1 MAGKSPTDKAASALG
16 FGAAAMLLCC
26 GSHLLVVGVLGGLA
40 VGTVLGVA
48 AGVVALLVLVAAAV
62 VVHRRRRA
70 ACVVPPARASLPSAS
85 LTSGETPAAAPA
97 SRESHPRET
106 SHVA

>member
-1 MAGKSPTDKAASALG
+1 MAGKSPTDKAAGAVG

-26 GSHLLVVGVLGGLA
+26 GSHLLIVGVLGGLA

-48 AGVVALLVLVAAAV
+48 AGVLSLLVLVAAAV
-62 VVHRRRRA
+62 VLHRRRRA
-70 ACVVPPARASLPSAS
+70 ACMVPPARASVPSAS
-85 LTSGETPAAAPA
+85 LESGEAPAAAPA
-97 SRESHPRET
+97 SPESHAKET

>member
-1 MAGKSPTDKAASALG
+1 MADKSPTDKVAGALG

-26 GSHLLVVGVLGGLA
+26 GSHLLIVAVLGGLA

-48 AGVVALLVLVAAAV
+48 AGVLALLALVTAMV
-62 VVHRRRRA
+62 VFRRRRRA
-70 ACVVPPARASLPSAS
+70 ACGLPAARPSTTPASSAS
-85 LTSGETPAAAPA
+85 RDTPAGATDSTDLRPKK
-97 SRESHPRET
+97 T